1 MMILFL
7 EAHVFIGMAILKIL
21 QILRI
26 LLVSLKKVRKGGTN
40 PNSEQF
46 FPGHQAN

>member
-1 MMILFL
+1 M
-7 EAHVFIGMAILKIL
+7 EIL
-21 QILRI
+21 QILQI
-26 LLVSLKKVRKGGTN
+26 LQIFLVSQKKAHKGGTN